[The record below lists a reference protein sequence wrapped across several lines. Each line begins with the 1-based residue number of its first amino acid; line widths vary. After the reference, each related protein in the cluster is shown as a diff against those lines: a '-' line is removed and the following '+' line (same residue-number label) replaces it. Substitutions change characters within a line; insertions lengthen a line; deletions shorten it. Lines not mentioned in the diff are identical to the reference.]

1 MISSTWRC
9 SGIGEDSSSS
19 VLEVL
24 GEDFMVDLR
33 ARRSSSKERIE
44 VSKSV

>member
-1 MISSTWRC
+1 M
-9 SGIGEDSSSS
+9 GIGEEWVERDWDADWG
-19 VLEVL
+19 VEV
-24 GEDFMVDLR
+24 MAILR